1 MMESLPTFAAIDIGA
16 NSVRLKIAKLDNQRL
31 TAVHQDREV
40 TRLGE
45 SVFRSG
51 TLDPAAIS
59 LTVKV
64 LSRFYKAVQTY
75 GAQSVRL
82 VATSA
87 LRDASN
93 ASAFTAWVH
102 AATGWHVETI
112 TGLEEGRLI
121 HLGVISG
128 TRLPPGR
135 MLLIDLGGGSCE
147 LTLSLHGQIES
158 VHSLPL
164 GAVRLTRA
172 FLQHDPAKKREL
184 QQLKGFIGEEI
195 GRVEG
200 ELAAARV
207 LMTVATS
214 GTASTLAAMWAAK
227 AKKRTSVVPREG
239 LAKLARQLGAMDL
252 DERRAL
258 KGIGPRRSEIII
270 AGATVF
276 SELLNRLR
284 LPEFRFSP
292 LGLCDGILAQL
303 ASDYD
308 TRPETRKRIE
318 SERENTLLRMT
329 KHYHVDLRFATR
341 VREHAAIL
349 FEELQPVH
357 QLPEEYAD
365 WLAAAA
371 MLQEIGSFINRTG
384 RRRHAY
390 YVIAHSEMFGYNV
403 HQRHI
408 IAAIARYVGNTSPL
422 AEDKPMRVLPPV
434 ARPLVQ
440 KAVGLLRLARA
451 IEQGR
456 RGTVTGVRVRV
467 ETRRAVL
474 LLTAKRPGAELELWA
489 LNNERPYFREVFG
502 RELAAF
508 ESD

>member
-1 MMESLPTFAAIDIGA
+1 MPTFAAVDIGA
-16 NSVRLKIAKLDNQRL
+16 NSVRLKIAKLDNYRL
-31 TAVHQDREV
+31 SVLHQDREV

-51 TLDPAAIS
+51 TLDPAAIA

-75 GAQSVRL
+75 GAQSVRV

-102 AATGWHVETI
+102 AATGWRVETI

-121 HLGVISG
+121 HLGVISSM
-128 TRLPPGR
+128 RLPFGR

-147 LTLSLHGQIES
+147 LTVSLHGQIES

-172 FLQHDPAKKREL
+172 FLQHEPAKKREL

-195 GRVEG
+195 GRVEN

-207 LMTVATS
+207 QMTVATS
-214 GTASTLAAMWAAK
+214 GTASTLAAAWAAK
-227 AKKRTSVVPREG
+227 SKKRTSVVPRDG
-239 LAKLARQLGAMDL
+239 LAELARRLGKMDL
-252 DERRAL
+252 EERRAL
-258 KGIGPRRSEIII
+258 KGIGPRRAEIIT
-270 AGATVF
+270 AGAAVY
-276 SELLNRLR
+276 SELLNRLH
-284 LPEFRFSP
+284 LPEFRYSP

-308 TRPETRKRIE
+308 TSPGMRKRIE
-318 SERENTLLRMT
+318 SERENTLLRMGQQ
-329 KHYHVDLRFATR
+329 YHVDLNYANR
-341 VREHAAIL
+341 VRQLAAKL
-349 FEELQPVH
+349 FEELQAVH

-384 RRRHAY
+384 RRRHTFYA
-390 YVIAHSEMFGYNV
+390 IAHSEMFGYTV
-403 HQRHI
+403 RQRHM
-408 IAAIARYVGNTSPL
+408 IAAIARYVGASRPL
-422 AEDKPMRVLPPV
+422 PENRPMRLVPPA
-434 ARPLVQ
+434 ARALVP

-451 IEQGR
+451 LEQGR
-456 RGTVTGVRVRV
+456 RGTVTGIRVRV
-467 ETRRAVL
+467 ESRRVVL
-474 LLTAKRPGAELELWA
+474 LLTAKKPGAELELWA
-489 LNNERPYFREVFG
+489 LNNEKPYFRELFG
-502 RELAAF
+502 RDLAAF
-508 ESD
+508 AD